1 MDRLKLRNTF
11 FPLIGIFVLVNILC
25 LSFQAQL
32 LQHQIN
38 PQVVQAGNGL
48 LFLLAVISALMHYR
62 ALKTENPHA
71 FVRSIM
77 GATVLKLFSIAGV
90 ALVYIYVSGKD
101 RSKYAIL
108 LCMGL
113 YIIYSIVEVAGA
125 FRLNKEKHGSR

>member
-11 FPLIGIFVLVNILC
+11 FPLIVVFVLVNVLC

-32 LQHQIN
+32 QLHNIDAR
-38 PQVVQAGNGL
+38 VVQGGNGL
-48 LFLLAVISALMHYR
+48 LFLLAVISAFMHFK

-77 GATVLKLFSIAGV
+77 GATVLKLFSIAGA
-90 ALVYIYVSGKD
+90 ALIYIYMAGKA
-101 RSKYAIL
+101 RSKYAL
-108 LCMGL
+108 LICMGL
-113 YIIYSIVEVAGA
+113 YIVYSIIEVAGA

>member
-1 MDRLKLRNTF
+1 MDRLKLRTTF
-11 FPLIGIFVLVNILC
+11 FPLIGIFVAVNIFC

-32 LQHQIN
+32 AQKQIN

-48 LFLLAVISALMHYR
+48 LFLLAVISAFMHFR

-77 GATVLKLFSIAGV
+77 GATVMKLFTIAG
-90 ALVYIYVSGKD
+90 AAFIYIYVSGKD

-108 LCMGL
+108 VCMGL
-113 YIIYSIVEVAGA
+113 YIIYSIVEVAAA
-125 FRLNKEKHGSR
+125 FRLNREKHGNR